1 MNKVKVP
8 LAHILS
14 IINVDVMIEI
24 DMDLEI
30 EIERKVF
37 DSIALIT
44 SFMPETKQDRNKYT
58 AELLLDV
65 FKINKILAKHNYTI
79 VPKFMPNIPIDEE
92 YNNPTYL
99 LANGV
104 VILENF
110 IIVQDK
116 SNKKETYYYFV
127 SGELLLDMLK
137 RRGYKQLL
145 K

>member
-1 MNKVKVP
+1 MNKVKIP

-24 DMDLEI
+24 DIDLEI

-37 DSIALIT
+37 DSIYIIT
-44 SFMPETKQDRNKYT
+44 SFILKKKEDRNKYN

-65 FKINKILAKHNYTI
+65 FKLNKVLAKHNYTI

-104 VILENF
+104 INLENF
-110 IIVQDK
+110 IMVQDK
-116 SNKKETYYYFV
+116 ANRKETYYYFV

-137 RRGYKQLL
+137 RRGHKQLL